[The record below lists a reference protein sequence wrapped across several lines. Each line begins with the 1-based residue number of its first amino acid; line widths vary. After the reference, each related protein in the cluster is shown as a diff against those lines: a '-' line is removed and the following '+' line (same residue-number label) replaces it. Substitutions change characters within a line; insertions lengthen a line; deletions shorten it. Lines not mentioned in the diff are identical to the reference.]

1 MSTAGLVI
9 TQARFDLRV
18 VVRNGEQLLLTVLIP
33 LALLLA
39 LSLST
44 FISLDVPPGVA
55 RVDAALAGVLSVAVL
70 SSAFTS
76 LAISVGFDRRS
87 GALLMLATT
96 PLSRSSIL
104 AARSLATLVIVL
116 VQSLVLATAGA
127 LLGWRPDASA
137 LGALGL
143 VILGSLSFGALGF
156 ALGGALR
163 AEATLALANG
173 IFLVLLFAG
182 GTAVPASALP
192 APLSAIVSA
201 LPSAALGD
209 ALRTL
214 LAGAAGSLL
223 LDVVILVG
231 WGVAG
236 ALIAARTFRWD

>member
-44 FISLDVPPGVA
+44 FISLDVPAGVA

-137 LGALGL
+137 LGALGF

>member
-44 FISLDVPPGVA
+44 FISLDVPAGVA

-143 VILGSLSFGALGF
+143 VVLGSLSFGALGF

>member
-44 FISLDVPPGVA
+44 FISLDVPAGVA